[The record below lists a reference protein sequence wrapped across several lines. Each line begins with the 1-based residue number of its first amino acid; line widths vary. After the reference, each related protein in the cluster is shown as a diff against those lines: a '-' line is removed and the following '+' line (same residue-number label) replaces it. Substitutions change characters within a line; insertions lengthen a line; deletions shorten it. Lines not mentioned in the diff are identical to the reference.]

1 MPNVIWSELEGKP
14 WKLDVGS
21 SMEEALQSKDNS
33 TLHVTTDGQIV
44 MNGVVLCNGVYATL
58 IYPDKLFS
66 LTKYSSQKDI
76 FEAFSLHIDGHGDKT
91 MATADDVGNLL
102 LFIYQYGFKVLCD
115 NEQAS
120 FLQVAFEETT
130 KAVVFNISIERNI
143 NGNTY
148 KSCVRIKGESD
159 GKGDANLTV
168 LSSYKKR
175 KINEPKLSE
184 PDFKVCV
191 RKALPMHPRKGM
203 KYYFDNGVKYNLPK
217 KAAFDNGFTFTVP
230 KDGNTWVVC
239 GFKGDKSDKIVPN
252 GTVIDK
258 NNLLKYFPSA
268 GEVEGIYT
276 VITRKTNEPVL
287 ITIVK
292 DMESVFKKGTF
303 KEACA
308 PRISCDCRKK
318 YRRIVDGKVRYDIP
332 IPDLRKGESV
342 FDSKYAIFKYRWKRV
357 KYYGE
362 NPPEGMKLND
372 RKTIIIDGK
381 EKKSYRMIRSD
392 RKGTVYVARQ
402 IPLRKVGRKGRH
414 RYILSPKVKCFVDEN
429 LKIIKRL

>member
-143 NGNTY
+143 N
-148 KSCVRIKGESD
+148 
-159 GKGDANLTV
+159 
-168 LSSYKKR
+168 
-175 KINEPKLSE
+175 P
-184 PDFKVCV
+184 
-191 RKALPMHPRKGM
+191 
-203 KYYFDNGVKYNLPK
+203 
-217 KAAFDNGFTFTVP
+217 TFTP
-230 KDGNTWVVC
+230 
-239 GFKGDKSDKIVPN
+239 I
-252 GTVIDK
+252 
-258 NNLLKYFPSA
+258 
-268 GEVEGIYT
+268 
-276 VITRKTNEPVL
+276 
-287 ITIVK
+287 
-292 DMESVFKKGTF
+292 
-303 KEACA
+303 
-308 PRISCDCRKK
+308 
-318 YRRIVDGKVRYDIP
+318 IP
-332 IPDLRKGESV
+332 FL
-342 FDSKYAIFKYRWKRV
+342 
-357 KYYGE
+357 
-362 NPPEGMKLND
+362 
-372 RKTIIIDGK
+372 
-381 EKKSYRMIRSD
+381 
-392 RKGTVYVARQ
+392 
-402 IPLRKVGRKGRH
+402 
-414 RYILSPKVKCFVDEN
+414 
-429 LKIIKRL
+429 

>member
-1 MPNVIWSELEGKP
+1 MANVDWKSLEGKP

-21 SMEEALQSKDNS
+21 SMEKALQSKDNS
-33 TLHVTTDGQIV
+33 TLHVTTDGGIA
-44 MNGVVLCNGVYATL
+44 MNGEIIGRTNYLEFIHSDSIFALSPGATENDIFYALAIKLPTGDVTYKIDEISDAIVYA
-58 IYPDKLFS
+58 S
-66 LTKYSSQKDI
+66 
-76 FEAFSLHIDGHGDKT
+76 ENGG
-91 MATADDVGNLL
+91 
-102 LFIYQYGFKVLCD
+102 FIYDDEKRTRVDIRVYLGEDFNGSILHLERMSMSHNRPCLEYAIIKVEE
-115 NEQAS
+115 NEDGYEWTIVS
-120 FLQVAFEETT
+120 SS
-130 KAVVFNISIERNI
+130 KGSSI
-143 NGNTY
+143 
-148 KSCVRIKGESD
+148 
-159 GKGDANLTV
+159 
-168 LSSYKKR
+168 
-175 KINEPKLSE
+175 INEPKLSE

-191 RKALPMHPRKGM
+191 RKALPMYPRKGM

-217 KAAFDNGFTFTVP
+217 KEAFDNGFTFTVP
-230 KDGNTWVVC
+230 EDGNTWVVC
-239 GFKGDKSDKIVPN
+239 LLNKDNLEQIVPN

-258 NNLLKYFPSA
+258 TNLLKYFPWA

-308 PRISCDCRKK
+308 PKISCDCRKK

-402 IPLRKVGRKGRH
+402 IPLRKVGRRSH
-414 RYILSPKVKCFVDEN
+414 PRYILSPKVKCFVDEN

>member
-1 MPNVIWSELEGKP
+1 MPNVDWKSLEGKP

-21 SMEEALQSKDNS
+21 SMAEALQSKDNS

-44 MNGVVLCNGVYATL
+44 MNGEPMCARPYFHIPDV
-58 IYPDKLFS
+58 DKLFYLNGKVS
-66 LTKYSSQKDI
+66 DDELKEALTFKTPNNEEINIYEDFIIFLYYVKSYGLGIIDDDCNNTINVSIGYENSSSIVQFTMISPSYGSPRISYLVIDSNTGVCYSK
-76 FEAFSLHIDGHGDKT
+76 K
-91 MATADDVGNLL
+91 N
-102 LFIYQYGFKVLCD
+102 
-115 NEQAS
+115 AS
-120 FLQVAFEETT
+120 F
-130 KAVVFNISIERNI
+130 I
-143 NGNTY
+143 N
-148 KSCVRIKGESD
+148 
-159 GKGDANLTV
+159 
-168 LSSYKKR
+168 SSKV
-175 KINEPKLSE
+175 SE
-184 PDFKVCV
+184 PDFEVCV
-191 RKALPMHPRKGM
+191 RKALPMYPRKGM